1 MAELLD
7 HFVSSPFPPEQS
19 KLLVNGVTISLVRA
33 NPEDAIHCE
42 SVGRELRKSLPM
54 TQKSMAWNMTER
66 ILQKFSRPIG
76 KIEFK
81 PIFLL
86 LIGNVVNLSKDSP
99 TPLYAGGGIQFPTV
113 ITEWNGH
120 SFEHFHAIYN
130 EDTWVDRHI
139 SDEVRALTKGREF
152 PKGVGLGTFS
162 TQGRIVLS
170 ALGSAE
176 HNARG
181 RISETA
187 TDNAVQLAIFSKLGV
202 SIDLPNGVVV
212 QFDNAPLI
220 EPSRTVAVRVNDFA
234 FQNANNASVSV
245 LPYVFLT
252 AWSNS
257 DGIQQIAA
265 THTKGI
271 STVSGNAII
280 RSQFTSNGNLPPP
293 NELRNI
299 MTEMVSIGRAVALE
313 REWANDNNGNAQ
325 TLPIMRVHAYGR
337 EMVDALK
344 AVGGK
349 PRHFGFNERNEPHF
363 MAPAVINYTQIP
375 NTELRS
381 KLHASKPLMVI
392 ARQPSG

>member
-1 MAELLD
+1 
-7 HFVSSPFPPEQS
+7 VSSLLLPEQS

-33 NPEDAIHCE
+33 NLDDAIHCE
-42 SVGRELRKSLPM
+42 SVGRELRRVITNDAKEHGVEYD
-54 TQKSMAWNMTER
+54 ER
-66 ILQKFSRPIG
+66 NFAKVLAAYRHNRIQAYFLIVDRECCEPI
-76 KIEFK
+76 KE
-81 PIFLL
+81 
-86 LIGNVVNLSKDSP
+86 SP
-99 TPLYAGGGIQFPTV
+99 TPLYAGGAVQFPTV

-120 SFEHFHAIYN
+120 SFEHFHAIYS

-152 PKGVGLGTFS
+152 PRGVGLGTFN
-162 TQGRIVLS
+162 TQGRIMLS
-170 ALGSAE
+170 ASGSAE

-187 TDNAVQLAIFSKLGV
+187 ADNAVQLAIFSKLGV
-202 SIDLPNGVVV
+202 SIDLPNGAVI
-212 QFDNAPLI
+212 QFDSTTLI
-220 EPSRTVAVRVNDFA
+220 EPSRTVTVKVSDFA

-252 AWSNS
+252 PWSNS
-257 DGIQQIAA
+257 DGSQQIVG
-265 THTKGI
+265 THTQGI
-271 STVSGNAII
+271 STVSANTII

-299 MTEMVSIGRAVALE
+299 MTEMVSVGRAEARE
-313 REWANDNNGNAQ
+313 KEWAKDDNGNAQ

-349 PRHFGFNERNEPHF
+349 PRHFGFNKRNEPHF

-392 ARQPSG
+392 TRQPTG